1 MVRSMMSITE
11 LPLSFWENALEMAA
25 RLLNTT
31 PSKAVTQTP
40 YQIWHDKPA
49 SYKYLR
55 VWGNLVFVS
64 RNAIFLKRGFPTETR
79 RDELLLED
87 SSEALQSNAGTS
99 SAPIVSTYNVPILR
113 RSARM
118 PQPPERYKSRRM
130 LRMTQNSYVEKVL
143 KRFKMEHSKQGFLPM
158 RHGVE
163 LSKKQ
168 SPKTDEKLKR
178 MLDIPYAPTVGS
190 IYRELILEGYSNAS
204 FQSEDDDAESQSGFV
219 FKLNGRVVAWKSSK
233 KDTKLILPQ

>member
-1 MVRSMMSITE
+1 MLGHISQDRIKRLVDSKS
-11 LPLSFWENALEMAA
+11 LEIDN
-25 RLLNTT
+25 LDN
-31 PSKAVTQTP
+31 V
-40 YQIWHDKPA
+40 PA
-49 SYKYLR
+49 Y
-55 VWGNLVFVS
+55 
-64 RNAIFLKRGFPTETR
+64 TR
-79 RDELLLED
+79 RGELLLEE
-87 SSEALQSNAGTS
+87 SSEAPQSNAGTS

-130 LRMTQNSYVEKVL
+130 LGMTQNSYVEKVL

-178 MLDIPYAPTVGS
+178 MLDVLYAPTISNMFGEAHWTVVKIILKYLRRTKDMFLVYNS
-190 IYRELILEGYSNAS
+190 RELILEGYSNTS
-204 FQSEDDDAESQSGFV
+204 FQSDDDDAESQLGFV

-233 KDTKLILPQ
+233 KDITTYSTI